1 MSNSPLDI
9 ALYLVPTPLANG
21 ASELLEPF
29 TKQVLRDVKHFVV
42 ENRRSAIRFL
52 KSCVPDVDIDAID
65 FRELSEHTAE
75 NQIPQ
80 LFSPLE
86 KGHPVALMSEAGCPC
101 VADPG
106 SPLVKM
112 AHARGIKVRPLAGSS
127 AVILALMASG
137 MNGQNFAFSGYLPVK
152 SRELSSKL
160 RKLESRAWKEN
171 QTQIFIEAPYRNIR
185 TFASVLATCQADTLL
200 CVAADLTGR
209 GEFVRTL
216 PIYKWQKEPAPAI
229 DKVPAIFLLSHS

>member
-9 ALYLVPTPLANG
+9 ALYLVPTPLASG
-21 ASELLEPF
+21 AGEVLPPF

-52 KSCVPDVDIDAID
+52 KSCAPDADIDAID

-75 NQIPQ
+75 SQIPQ
-80 LFSPLE
+80 LLLPVENGL
-86 KGHPVALMSEAGCPC
+86 PVALMSEAGCPC
-101 VADPG
+101 MADPG
-106 SPLVKM
+106 APLVKM
-112 AHARGIKVRPLAGSS
+112 AHERGIKVKPLAGSS
-127 AVILALMASG
+127 SVILALMASG

-152 SRELSSKL
+152 NRDLSNKL
-160 RKLESRAWKEN
+160 KKLEARAWKED
-171 QTQIFIEAPYRNIR
+171 QTQIFIEAPYRNLR
-185 TFASVLATCQADTLL
+185 TFAAVLATCQSDTLL

-216 PIYKWQKEPAPAI
+216 PIYKWQKELAPAI
-229 DKVPAIFLLSHS
+229 DKVPTIFLLSHS

>member
-80 LFSPLE
+80 LLLPLE

-106 SPLVKM
+106 SSLVKM
-112 AHARGIKVRPLAGSS
+112 AHERGFKVKPLVGSS

-152 SRELSSKL
+152 NRELSSKL
-160 RKLESRAWKEN
+160 RKLESRAWKEG
-171 QTQIFIEAPYRNIR
+171 QTQIFIEAPYRNTR
-185 TFASVLATCQADTLL
+185 TFSSALAVCQADTLL
-200 CVAADLTGR
+200 CVASDLTGK
-209 GEFVRTL
+209 GEFVKTL
-216 PIYKWQKEPAPAI
+216 PIYKWQEEPTLAI
-229 DKVPAIFLLSHS
+229 DKVPTIFLLSRG